1 MGIVGLNLFHINPI
15 NPVPINPMNPF
26 HINIINRD
34 HINWSVN
41 TFTKLNTVFKSLMAV
56 AAEKV
61 EDIVVF
67 ESKHL
72 SFKQTFA
79 KFEIVL
85 LS

>member
-1 MGIVGLNLFHINPI
+1 
-15 NPVPINPMNPF
+15 
-26 HINIINRD
+26 
-34 HINWSVN
+34 
-41 TFTKLNTVFKSLMAV
+41 MAV

-72 SFKQTFA
+72 SFKQTFV

-85 LS
+85 R